1 MIVAWIQTLVHEENT
16 IVNHKQTEKL
26 TFIEEYF
33 EVAEK
38 RELHIGEVMCYAI
51 TAKPKFNG
59 DKVTVTKELSHLFA
73 SA

>member
-26 TFIEEYF
+26 TFIDQYF
-33 EVAEK
+33 EVEEK

-51 TAKPKFNG
+51 TARPKVNG
-59 DKVTVTKELSHLFA
+59 DKVTVTKKLSHLFA
-73 SA
+73 TA